1 MTGVSSGFGSSSPAN
16 YSSAVPV
23 SPAPSPKQARSETS
37 RRVVLALLLLAPSLE
52 RCQTRPIA
60 AAVQGAKGR
69 SSSSS
74 HNHSRQNSIPGRMQ
88 GRAWIDQATGV
99 RISYT
104 VGRTSGPYA
113 EDRAALVNRP
123 AATTSVPLT
132 GPHLRENADLEAT
145 IRLSKIA
152 SRLPTRMP

>member
-1 MTGVSSGFGSSSPAN
+1 
-16 YSSAVPV
+16 
-23 SPAPSPKQARSETS
+23 
-37 RRVVLALLLLAPSLE
+37 
-52 RCQTRPIA
+52 
-60 AAVQGAKGR
+60 
-69 SSSSS
+69 
-74 HNHSRQNSIPGRMQ
+74 MQ